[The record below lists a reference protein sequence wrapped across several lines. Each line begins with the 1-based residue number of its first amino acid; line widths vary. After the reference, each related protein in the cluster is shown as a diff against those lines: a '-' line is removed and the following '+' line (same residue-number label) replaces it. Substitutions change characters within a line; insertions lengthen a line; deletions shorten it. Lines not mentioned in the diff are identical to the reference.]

1 MKTDADRSFG
11 GVARLYGRDGLERL
25 RASHVC
31 VIGIGGV
38 GSWAAEALARSGTGR
53 LTLIDLDEICETNLN
68 RQVHAL
74 AGTVGQAKVNV
85 MAERIRAINPACEVS
100 ARQGFFTAANADAI
114 LGEGFDHVVDAID
127 NVPNKCLLLA
137 RCRDLRIPVIT
148 AGAAGGRRDPGR
160 VQTADLSRAIH
171 DTLLARVRKILR
183 RDFGFPRERRWKFKI
198 DCVFSPEPTVYPQTD
213 GSVCAS
219 KDPDSELRLDCDS
232 GFGTAAFV
240 TGAFGFALA
249 AGVVNRIAKGKA

>member
-1 MKTDADRSFG
+1 MADRRFG
-11 GVARLYGRDGLERL
+11 AIARLYGRDGLERL
-25 RASHVC
+25 RTARVC

-38 GSWAAEALARSGTGR
+38 GSWAAEALARSSVGA

-74 AGTVGQAKVNV
+74 DETIGRAKVDA
-85 MAERIRAINPACEVS
+85 MAERIQAINPDCRVTAQQV
-100 ARQGFFTAANADAI
+100 FFTPANAESI
-114 LGEGFDHVVDAID
+114 LAETFDHVVDGID

-137 RCRDLRIPVIT
+137 RCRALGIPIVT

-171 DTLLARVRKILR
+171 DSLLARVRKILR
-183 RDFGFPRERRWKFKI
+183 RDHGFPRERRWKFRI
-198 DCVFSPEPTVYPQTD
+198 DCVFSPETTVFPQSD
-213 GSVCAS
+213 GSVCATR
-219 KDPDSELRLDCDS
+219 DEETELRLDCES

-240 TGAFGFALA
+240 TGTFGFALA
-249 AGVVNRIAKGKA
+249 ARVVNRIASG